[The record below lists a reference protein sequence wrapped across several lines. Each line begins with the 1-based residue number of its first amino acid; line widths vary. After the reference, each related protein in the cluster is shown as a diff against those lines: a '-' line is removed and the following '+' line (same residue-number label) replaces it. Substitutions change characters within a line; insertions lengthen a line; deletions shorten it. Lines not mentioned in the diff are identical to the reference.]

1 MTDKTDIDVVVQV
14 AQRVVNLRRAVHFYQ
29 RLLGQPADV
38 VFDPSGLALF
48 VLDRLRTRLLL
59 DREAASS
66 LVYLRVDDVCRR
78 VEELRADGV
87 VVEGEPSIVCQNA
100 DPVLG
105 KERRHEWRAFVRDT
119 EGNTVGLV
127 SAAAAGA

>member
-1 MTDKTDIDVVVQV
+1 MTDKTDNDAVVQV

-48 VLDRLRTRLLL
+48 VLDRIRLLL
-59 DREAASS
+59 DREAASC

-78 VEELRADGV
+78 VEELRADGI
-87 VVEGEPSIVCQNA
+87 VVEEEPSVVCHHA
-100 DPVLG
+100 DPLLG
-105 KERRHEWRAFVRDT
+105 RERRHEWRAFVRDT
-119 EGNTVGLV
+119 EGNTVGLL